1 MTCTGIRNQ
10 KMCAQSVRRR
20 KIRVARKTMLIW
32 MRIGWMLQKYY
43 YTRKLGIEA
52 SITRG
57 ARRVIAGISVV
68 LVQIVAT
75 EYTLAASMLETN
87 LR

>member
-1 MTCTGIRNQ
+1 
-10 KMCAQSVRRR
+10 
-20 KIRVARKTMLIW
+20 MLIW

-75 EYTLAASMLETN
+75 EYTLAAWRSDVQSFDVRN
-87 LR
+87 KS